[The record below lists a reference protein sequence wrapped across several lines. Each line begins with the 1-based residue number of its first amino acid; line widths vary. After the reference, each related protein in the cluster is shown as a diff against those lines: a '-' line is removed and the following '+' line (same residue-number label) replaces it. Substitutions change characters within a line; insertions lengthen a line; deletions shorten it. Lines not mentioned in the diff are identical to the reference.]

1 MSVPTLQGV
10 GLFHPAMIRSSEK
23 GYLNGIHSFSRD
35 QLQYAFRLISTAW
48 LREDLLALAGGT
60 VVVLQWLKVTL
71 TDASESLL

>member
-10 GLFHPAMIRSSEK
+10 GLFHPAIISSEK
-23 GYLNGIHSFSRD
+23 GYLNGIYSFSQD

-60 VVVLQWLKVTL
+60 VVVLQRH
-71 TDASESLL
+71 